1 MAYESRED
9 KLARWDR
16 ELGEARAALTLGES
30 IVMAL
35 RDGRATSGASQRDRA
50 EATGLSKS
58 TVARLE
64 SDPGRLKLD
73 DVVTARYGYDL
84 PSPEWTWYRRGR
96 SGWQIS
102 TSVASDLSLGSGQAD
117 TDRAAPRPPEDPCA
131 H

>member
-1 MAYESRED
+1 
-9 KLARWDR
+9 
-16 ELGEARAALTLGES
+16 
-30 IVMAL
+30 MAL

-64 SDPGRLKLD
+64 SDPGRLKLH
-73 DVVTARYGYDL
+73 GYDL
-84 PSPEWTWYRRGR
+84 PSPEWTWYRPGR